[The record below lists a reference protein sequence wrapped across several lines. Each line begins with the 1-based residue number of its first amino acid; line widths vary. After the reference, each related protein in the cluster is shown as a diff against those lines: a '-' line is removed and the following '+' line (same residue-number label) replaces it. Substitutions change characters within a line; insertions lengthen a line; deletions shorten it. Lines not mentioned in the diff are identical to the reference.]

1 MLHCFGSRPLPKLVK
16 LEHFLEE
23 IRKRHKRLDTHRA
36 FLYWF
41 LEAYFN
47 LNENDILACM
57 ADSPSDKQIDA
68 IYINERAQ
76 TVFLVQSK
84 YELPKTSTQRI
95 RKEQLTSFA
104 RVRSYFDSTEKLDE
118 VVKSANA
125 NVQKK
130 MRETFEKI
138 EQGYHIKLVFAS
150 TYAKNELAVQEVAAT
165 EEFEDYQFVVL
176 SKHEINRLFEDYR
189 RGAKPPIHLERIRI
203 SPEEVYRRTHET
215 TGIKSY
221 VFTTFGSELARLYK
235 EHGNDIFEKNV
246 RQFLQQTS
254 VNREIKA
261 SLVREPDYF
270 WYLNNGVTILCDDA
284 ELRGDNQF
292 ISMVNPQII
301 NGLQTTRV
309 LAERPSTSADLLT
322 RVIVV
327 PAERYSFE
335 LVNKVITATNR
346 QNAIKQSDLMSNDP
360 TQAQLQVAFESRN
373 YFYERK
379 RNEFSERF
387 PSYSYERLRY
397 KAVIRKT
404 EVAKL
409 TIAVIDDPSIARHG
423 VEALFSA
430 PYYDKIFGQNLTV
443 DFYLYIYWLHQLVKS
458 EATGRPDRRYLT
470 YHVLAMLFGFVED
483 ASRSHRLRNA
493 VIQELENRLYSLP
506 MLTSM
511 IGIFF
516 RVAERYFKGE
526 AGKDTRLDIATFAK
540 RTGLTRKIMRS
551 ADQNSRRRL
560 GELAKSLRRRLTR
573 ET

>member
-1 MLHCFGSRPLPKLVK
+1 LPKVVQ

-23 IRKRHKRLDTHRA
+23 IRKKHKRLDIHRA

-47 LNENDILACM
+47 LHEKDILSCM

-68 IYINERAQ
+68 IYISERAQ

-84 YELPKTSTQRI
+84 YEIPRPLTQRI

-104 RVRSYFDSTEKLDE
+104 RVRSYFDSTEKLNA
-118 VVKSANA
+118 VTKSANP

-130 MRETFEKI
+130 MRETFEKVN
-138 EQGYHIKLVFAS
+138 EGYHVQLVFAS
-150 TYAKNELAVQEVAAT
+150 TYGKNELAVQEVVAT

-203 SPEEVYRRTHET
+203 SPDEVYRRTHKA

-235 EHGNDIFEKNV
+235 AHGNDIFEKNV
-246 RQFLQQTS
+246 RQFLRQTP

-261 SLVREPDYF
+261 SLAREPDYF

-284 ELRGDNQF
+284 ELRGDNEF

-309 LAERPSTSADLLT
+309 LAERPNPSADLLA

-327 PAERYSFE
+327 PAERYSFK
-335 LVNKVITATNR
+335 LVNRVITATNR

-360 TQAQLQVAFESRN
+360 TQAQLQVAFESRS

-387 PSYSYERLRY
+387 PSYSYERYRY
-397 KAVIRKT
+397 KAVIKKT
-404 EVAKL
+404 DVAKL

-430 PYYDKIFGQNLTV
+430 PFYARIFSERLTV
-443 DFYLYIYWLHQLVKS
+443 DFYLYIYWLHQLIRF
-458 EATGRPDRRYLT
+458 EATGRGNRRYLT
-470 YHVLAMLFGFVED
+470 YHVLAMLFDFIED
-483 ASRSHRLRNA
+483 VSHSPRLRNA
-493 VIQELENRLYSLP
+493 TIKKLEDKIYSLRT
-506 MLTSM
+506 LTSM
-511 IGIFF
+511 VGIFL
-516 RVAERYFKGE
+516 RIAERYFKSE
-526 AGKDTRLDIATFAK
+526 AKKDAHLDIATFAK
-540 RTGLTRKIMRS
+540 RAGLATKMLRS

-560 GELAKSLRRRLTR
+560 TELAKSLRWTLKR
-573 ET
+573 EA